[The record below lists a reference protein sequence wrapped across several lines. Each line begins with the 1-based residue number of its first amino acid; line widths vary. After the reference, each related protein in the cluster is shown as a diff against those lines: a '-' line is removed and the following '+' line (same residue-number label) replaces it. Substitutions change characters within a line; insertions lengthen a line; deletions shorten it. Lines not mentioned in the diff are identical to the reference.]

1 VNKHLKKS
9 VRKRPAALTLT
20 VLLIIAASLVLI
32 AINGLQIW
40 DTRQDEFKEGQID
53 TVNLARSLAQH
64 AEHTFGEADTLLI
77 GLVERLES
85 TGNQSREVEALQP
98 LLNSYL
104 NHLDQLQTITITNE
118 YGQPIIA
125 TNPFSLKANVADRAY
140 FQFHQ
145 HDTQKSAHIDSAIRS
160 RSYGTWVIT
169 ISRRYN
175 HSDGTFAGIVLASIT
190 MAYFQSFYDS
200 FDIKEGG
207 SAGLLLDDGTLLA
220 RRPYKE
226 SLIGINLL
234 NKIDL
239 KNSIKSINSGTLQK
253 VSPLDNVNRIYA
265 YRHVN
270 DYPLIAF
277 AALSEKAVLA
287 EWTANTRRYAIG
299 TGAAIIML
307 SCLGF
312 LLYRQIQAVVK
323 TEQQLRKT
331 QHALQNA
338 NAELAEIAH
347 SDSLTGLGN
356 RRYFDASLEE
366 ELKRALR
373 SVSPLSLILIDIDYF
388 KRYNDTYGHLAGDEC
403 LQKVSHALKQCL
415 QRPADTAFRYGGEEL
430 AVLLPGTDTKGA
442 LLVAEKIQQTT
453 RTLEIAHTGSPTAHI
468 TISIGVHGFIPTQ
481 EEHGPGYLIQA
492 ADKALY
498 LAKANGRNRVCTYD
512 EASPSGSS

>member
-1 VNKHLKKS
+1 MNKHLKKS

-253 VSPLDNVNRIYA
+253 VP
-265 YRHVN
+265 
-270 DYPLIAF
+270 P
-277 AALSEKAVLA
+277 
-287 EWTANTRRYAIG
+287 W
-299 TGAAIIML
+299 IM
-307 SCLGF
+307 
-312 LLYRQIQAVVK
+312 
-323 TEQQLRKT
+323 
-331 QHALQNA
+331 
-338 NAELAEIAH
+338 
-347 SDSLTGLGN
+347 
-356 RRYFDASLEE
+356 
-366 ELKRALR
+366 
-373 SVSPLSLILIDIDYF
+373 
-388 KRYNDTYGHLAGDEC
+388 
-403 LQKVSHALKQCL
+403 
-415 QRPADTAFRYGGEEL
+415 
-430 AVLLPGTDTKGA
+430 
-442 LLVAEKIQQTT
+442 
-453 RTLEIAHTGSPTAHI
+453 
-468 TISIGVHGFIPTQ
+468 
-481 EEHGPGYLIQA
+481 
-492 ADKALY
+492 
-498 LAKANGRNRVCTYD
+498 
-512 EASPSGSS
+512 